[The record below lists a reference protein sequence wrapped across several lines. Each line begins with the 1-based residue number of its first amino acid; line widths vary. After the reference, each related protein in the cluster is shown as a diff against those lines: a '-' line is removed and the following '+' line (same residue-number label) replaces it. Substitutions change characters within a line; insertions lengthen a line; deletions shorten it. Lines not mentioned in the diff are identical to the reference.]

1 MEFTTIENKR
11 LGEKV
16 LYAKHPTGLDIFIAP
31 KKGYASQYAIFGTR
45 YGSIDNRF
53 RVDDKEVTVPEG
65 IAHFLEHKLFESE
78 DGDAFSRYAR
88 TGASANAYTSFDRTC
103 YLFSS
108 TERFKESLEIL
119 LDFVQSPYFTEQ
131 TVQKEQGIIG
141 QEIKMYEDDPGWR
154 VMFNLLGALYH
165 KHPVKIDIAGTTE
178 SISHITADL
187 LYECYHAFYN
197 LHNMVL
203 CVAGDVEPQLV
214 AELADKYLKDAP
226 PSGVESQF
234 EEEPAGVVRPRV
246 EQRLSVSVPLFN
258 LGFKDT
264 PASGRKMAQKE
275 AITSVLLEIL
285 CGTSSPLYRRLYDGG
300 LINTSFGTESFTGRS
315 FGAILFGGES
325 RDPDAVADA
334 LYAEIERLK
343 QDGIDPAAFARAK
356 KYTYGRLVSHYDR
369 VDGVA
374 NALAGLRFLEMGPFD
389 MVEAAAAVTEEDV
402 KNRLE
407 TLFKRENAA
416 LSVILPVES
425 GAQAS

>member
-1 MEFTTIENKR
+1 MEFTTITNER
-11 LGEKV
+11 LGETV

-45 YGSIDNRF
+45 YGSIDNHF
-53 RVDDKEVTVPEG
+53 HVGEKDVTVPEG

-165 KHPVKIDIAGTTE
+165 KHPVKIDIAGTTD

-203 CVAGDVEPQLV
+203 CVAGDVDPQLV
-214 AELADKYLKDAP
+214 AELADKLLKDAP

-234 EEEPAGVVRPRV
+234 EEEPAGVVKPRV

-264 PASGRKMAQKE
+264 AANGKE
-275 AITSVLLEIL
+275 AAEREAVTSVLREIL
-285 CGTSSPLYRRLYDGG
+285 SGSASPLYRKLYDEG
-300 LINTSFGTESFTGRS
+300 LINSSFGSEDFTGRS
-315 FGAILFGGES
+315 FSMVLFGGES
-325 RDPDAVADA
+325 RDPDAVAEA
-334 LYAEIERLK
+334 IFAEIDRLK
-343 QDGIDPAAFARAK
+343 KDGIDPAAFARAK
-356 KYTYGRLVSHYDR
+356 KYTYGRLAAHYDR

-374 NALAGLRFLEMGPFD
+374 NAMAGLRFLGMGPFD
-389 MVEAAAAVTEEDV
+389 MVEAVAGVTEEAV
-402 KNRLE
+402 RERLE
-407 TLFKRENAA
+407 TVLKRENAS
-416 LSVILPVES
+416 LSVILPMEDT
-425 GAQAS
+425 QAS

>member
-1 MEFTTIENKR
+1 MEFTTITNER
-11 LGEKV
+11 LGETV

-45 YGSIDNRF
+45 YGSIDNHF
-53 RVDDKEVTVPEG
+53 HVGDKDVTVPEG

-108 TERFKESLEIL
+108 TERFRESLEIL

-141 QEIKMYEDDPGWR
+141 QEIKMYEDDPAWR
-154 VMFNLLGALYH
+154 VMFNLLGAIYH

-197 LHNMVL
+197 LHNMAL
-203 CVAGDVEPQLV
+203 CVAGDVDPQVV
-214 AELADKYLKDAP
+214 AELADKLLKDAP

-234 EEEPAGVVRPRV
+234 DEEPAGVVQPRV

-258 LGFKDT
+258 LGFKDL
-264 PASGRKMAQKE
+264 PASGKDAADKE
-275 AITSVLLEIL
+275 AVTSILLEIL
-285 CGTSSPLYRRLYDGG
+285 CGTASPFYRKLYDAG
-300 LINTSFGTESFTGRS
+300 LINSSFGTESFTGRS
-315 FGAILFGGES
+315 FSTVLLGGES
-325 RDPDAVADA
+325 RDPDAVAEA
-334 LYAEIERLK
+334 VYAEIDRLK
-343 QDGIDPAAFARAK
+343 RDGIDKEAFVRAK
-356 KYTYGRLVSHYDR
+356 KYTYGRLVSHYDH

-374 NALAGLRFLEMGPFD
+374 NAMAGLRFLGMGPFD
-389 MVEAAAAVTEEDV
+389 MVEAVAQVTEEDV

-407 TLFKRENAA
+407 TVLRQENAA

-425 GAQAS
+425 AQVS

>member
-1 MEFTTIENKR
+1 MEFTTIANER
-11 LGEKV
+11 LGETV

-53 RVDDKEVTVPEG
+53 RVGEKEVTVPEG

-119 LDFVQSPYFTEQ
+119 LDFVQKPYFTEQ

-197 LHNMVL
+197 LHNMAL
-203 CVAGDVEPQLV
+203 CVAGDVDPALV
-214 AELADKYLKDAP
+214 AKLADKLLKEAP
-226 PSGVESQF
+226 PSGVESLF
-234 EEEPAGVVRPRV
+234 EEEPDGVVQPRV

-258 LGFKDT
+258 LGFKDR
-264 PASGRKMAQKE
+264 PAAGKE
-275 AITSVLLEIL
+275 AAANEAVTSILLEIL
-285 CGTSSPLYRRLYDGG
+285 SGSASPLYRKLYDEG
-300 LINTSFGTESFTGRS
+300 LINTSFGTENFTGRS
-315 FGAILFGGES
+315 FGAVLFGGES

-334 LYAEIERLK
+334 IFAEIDRLK
-343 QDGIDPAAFARAK
+343 QDGIDSAAFARAK
-356 KYTYGRLVSHYDR
+356 KYTYGRLAAHFDH

-374 NALAGLRFLEMGPFD
+374 NAIAGLRFLGMGPFD
-389 MVEAAAAVTEEDV
+389 LVEAVAQVTEDDV

-407 TLFKRENAA
+407 TVLRRENAA
-416 LSVILPVES
+416 LSVILPVQGE
-425 GAQAS
+425 QAS